1 MIELLQNLTVF
12 PVDTDEVRSPK
23 RACTERRNVLVDS
36 NSFRSPVKD
45 VIKSK
50 LPPLQSAFARLIF
63 LSDFF
68 VNYCLSWMLKW
79 LFPPFFYSYCSPTRP
94 NPAAGGETCAE
105 TGIGVFFSKV
115 SVTFEAP

>member
-1 MIELLQNLTVF
+1 MFHVVQ
-12 PVDTDEVRSPK
+12 DEVRSPK

-45 VIKSK
+45 IIKSK
-50 LPPLQSAFARLIF
+50 LPPPLQSAFARLIF

-68 VNYCLSWMLKW
+68 VNSCLSWMLKW
-79 LFPPFFYSYCSPTRP
+79 KFALCYSYCSPTRP

-115 SVTFEAP
+115 SVPSDAS